1 MLELYQA
8 EWCPYSHRVRERL
21 TELGLDFVARQVAP
35 WREQRTEMR
44 DAIGVDSIPTLV
56 TEEGEAIT
64 DADEILAFL
73 ATRYDAETA
82 WEQGHQEQEA
92 AHPELRQGASRRP
105 MSD

>member
-35 WREQRTEMR
+35 AREQRGAML

-56 TEEGEAIT
+56 NGEDSIT
-64 DADEILAFL
+64 GADDILAYL
-73 ATRYDAETA
+73 ATRYDAEPE
-82 WEQGHQEQEA
+82 WEQGHQAQEG
-92 AHPELRQGASRRP
+92 AHPNLRQGASRSP
-105 MSD
+105 ASD